1 LADLHSGYCRRRFVG
16 AIDAPGAYGVTLF
29 TPGLTEAGATTHA
42 IAAWG
47 GWKTLAEVAHYT
59 EAVDRLKLTHAGT
72 EQKQNF
78 DNPANQVVENREK
91 PN

>member
-1 LADLHSGYCRRRFVG
+1 MA
-16 AIDAPGAYGVTLF
+16 
-29 TPGLTEAGATTHA
+29 EAGATTHA

-59 EAVDRLKLTHAGT
+59 EAMDRRKLTHAGT

-78 DNPANQVVENREK
+78 DNPANPVVKNREK
-91 PN
+91 PNEINAKS